1 VSDKNIFLKGV
12 TPKKFH
18 PYVVSLFLPQK
29 NYNMDKNKEIK
40 FVGQPILK
48 QILKLIDA
56 VNIQSLIKKHQSD
69 HYYKAFKTRTHLTT
83 MLFGILSRC
92 DSMTEICEGLRAL
105 GGKLNHLGM
114 EKAPAKSTAS
124 DGLRNRSHVFFED
137 LYFTL
142 VKKYQSFLSDS
153 RTFGLTFKEVLL
165 IDSTTIRLFS
175 DILKGVGRNPKGDGK
190 KKGGLKVHMLID
202 AVQSVGRFVKI
213 TAAKVHDKNFLKSL
227 ELISHSMIVFDRAY
241 NYYHQFALWTERQVF
256 FVTRLKK
263 NAVYT
268 VVEELRKHYR
278 KKGQAKVLSDE
289 IIELEYN
296 PEDDNGKKQ
305 TKVVKK
311 IRLRKVCYQDEKDRY
326 YEFLI
331 NNFDITAEEVA
342 FLYKKRWG
350 IEIMFKKMKQNFH
363 LHYFYG
369 ENVNAIYTQVWCT
382 LIAQLLLTVIQKI
395 AKVKKAFSVVA
406 SLVRIHLI
414 SMLDLNQLLRSNN
427 RMFSKQNY
435 SPPGQLSINWGG
447 V

>member
-1 VSDKNIFLKGV
+1 MSKD
-12 TPKKFH
+12 
-18 PYVVSLFLPQK
+18 
-29 NYNMDKNKEIK
+29 KEIR
-40 FVGQPILK
+40 FVGQPIFK
-48 QILKLIDA
+48 QILKLIES
-56 VNIQSLIKKHQSD
+56 VNMQGLINKHQSD
-69 HYYKAFKTRTHLTT
+69 RYYKAFKTRTHIIT

-105 GGKLNHLGM
+105 GGKLNHLGL

-124 DGLRNRSHVFFED
+124 DGLRNRHHGFFED

-142 VKKYQSFLSDS
+142 VKKYQTFLSDS
-153 RTFGLTFKEVLL
+153 RTYGLTFKEVLL

-213 TAAKVHDKNFLKSL
+213 TAAKVHDKNFLRSL
-227 ELISHSMIVFDRAY
+227 ELISHSMIVFDKAY
-241 NYYHQFALWTERQVF
+241 NYYNQFALWTEQQVY

-278 KKGQAKVLSDE
+278 KKGKAKVLCDE
-289 IIELEYN
+289 IIEFEYK
-296 PEDDNGKKQ
+296 PEDKNGKKQ
-305 TKVVKK
+305 TKVTKQM
-311 IRLRKVCYQDEKDRY
+311 RLRKVCYQDEKNRY
-326 YEFLI
+326 YEFLT
-331 NNFDITAEEVA
+331 NNFEITAEEVA

-350 IEIMFKKMKQNFH
+350 IEVMFKKMKQNFQ

-382 LIAQLLLTVIQKI
+382 LIAQLLLTVIQKL
-395 AKVKKAFSVVA
+395 ANVKKAFSVVA
-406 SLVRIHLI
+406 TLIRIHLI
-414 SMLDLNQLLRSNN
+414 SMLDLNQLLRSKN
-427 RMFSKQNY
+427 REYSITKG
-435 SPPGQLSINWGG
+435 SPPGQMMINWQGA
-447 V
+447 

>member
-1 VSDKNIFLKGV
+1 MNKDKDIR
-12 TPKKFH
+12 
-18 PYVVSLFLPQK
+18 
-29 NYNMDKNKEIK
+29 
-40 FVGQPILK
+40 FVGQPIFK
-48 QILKLIDA
+48 QILKLVDG
-56 VNIQSLIKKHQSD
+56 VNMQSLINKHQSD
-69 HYYKAFKTRTHLTT
+69 YYYKAFKTKTHLIT

-105 GGKLNHLGM
+105 GGKLNHLGL

-124 DGLRNRSHVFFED
+124 DGLRNRSHEFFED
-137 LYFTL
+137 LYFSL
-142 VKKYQSFLSDS
+142 VKKYQTFLSDS

-227 ELISHSMIVFDRAY
+227 VLISHSMIVFDRAY
-241 NYYHQFALWTERQVF
+241 NYYHQFALWSEQHVY

-263 NAVYT
+263 NATYT
-268 VVEELRKHYR
+268 VIEVLRNHYR
-278 KKGQAKVLSDE
+278 KKGHAKVLRDE
-289 IIELEYN
+289 IVEFNYN
-296 PEDDNGKKQ
+296 PEDENGKKRSNLIK
-305 TKVVKK
+305 TV
-311 IRLRKVCYQDEKDRY
+311 RLRKVCYQDEKNRY
-326 YEFLI
+326 FEFLT
-331 NNFDITAEEVA
+331 NNFDIIAEEVA

-350 IEIMFKKMKQNFH
+350 IEIMFKKMKQNFQ

-369 ENVNAIYTQVWCT
+369 ENENAIYTQVWCT

-406 SLVRIHLI
+406 ALVRIHLI
-414 SMLDLNQLLRSNN
+414 SMLDLNELLRSSN
-427 RMFSKQNY
+427 RGYKIKNTG
-435 SPPGQLSINWGG
+435 PPGQLKINWGG

>member
-1 VSDKNIFLKGV
+1 MSKD
-12 TPKKFH
+12 
-18 PYVVSLFLPQK
+18 
-29 NYNMDKNKEIK
+29 KEIR

-56 VNIQSLIKKHQSD
+56 VNIQGLINKHQSD
-69 HYYKAFKTRTHLTT
+69 HYYKAFKTRTHLIT
-83 MLFGILSRC
+83 MLFGIFSRC

-105 GGKLNHLGM
+105 GGKLNHLGL

-124 DGLRNRSHVFFED
+124 DGLRNRGHEFFED
-137 LYFTL
+137 LYFAL

-190 KKGGLKVHMLID
+190 KKGGMKVHMLID

-241 NYYHQFALWTERQVF
+241 NYYHQFAIWTNQQVY

-296 PEDDNGKKQ
+296 PEDENGKKQ
-305 TKVVKK
+305 TKVTKK
-311 IRLRKVCYQDEKDRY
+311 IRLRKVCYQDEKNRY
-326 YEFLI
+326 YEFLT
-331 NNFDITAEEVA
+331 NNFEITAEEVA

-350 IEIMFKKMKQNFH
+350 IEIMFKKMKQNFQ

-406 SLVRIHLI
+406 ALVRIHLI
-414 SMLDLNQLLRSNN
+414 SMLDLNQLLRNNN
-427 RMFSKQNY
+427 RMFSKQSG